1 MWPVST
7 PPGWYD
13 DGSGTQ
19 RWWDGTRWAEQPP
32 PPAFPAGGQP
42 GLPGGQPGYPG
53 GQPGQPG
60 QPAPGKKPT
69 GLIVGLVVAL
79 VAVVALV
86 VVVLVL
92 TLGGDDD
99 RDDDGDRD
107 RDRDDRSSETSDPG
121 GSDGPGESVTRPS
134 FEVPTDASES
144 DFCAAM
150 QVAGEDIVDQSTQD
164 GDATVDFGVAIEVL
178 RATGTPSDIPDDART
193 GFEAIIEV
201 MEAAD
206 GLTVDEF
213 AEQDEAELDGEDAFG
228 EYYTDTCAS
237 F

>member
-1 MWPVST
+1 MST

-19 RWWDGTRWAEQPP
+19 RWWNGTTWGEQPP
-32 PPAFPAGGQP
+32 PPAFPAGG
-42 GLPGGQPGYPG
+42 L
-53 GQPGQPG
+53 PGQPG
-60 QPAPGKKPT
+60 FPGAPPGQPTPGQPTPGQPTPGPKRT
-69 GLIVGLVVAL
+69 GLVVALVVAL

-99 RDDDGDRD
+99 RDDSSDRDDDRD
-107 RDRDDRSSETSDPG
+107 RDRDARPSET
-121 GSDGPGESVTRPS
+121 VTSPT
-134 FEVPTDASES
+134 FDLPTDASED

-150 QVAGEDIVDQSTQD
+150 QVAGEEILDQSTQE
-164 GDATVDFGVAIEVL
+164 GDETVDFGVAIEVL
-178 RATGTPSDIPDDART
+178 KATGTPADIPDDART
-193 GFEAIIEV
+193 GFEAIIEA
-201 MEAAD
+201 MEAGN

-213 AEQDEAELDGEDAFG
+213 EEQDEAELDGEEAFG
-228 EYYTDTCAS
+228 DYYTETCAS

>member
-19 RWWDGTRWAEQPP
+19 RWWNGTTWGEQSP
-32 PPAFPAGGQP
+32 PPAFPAGG
-42 GLPGGQPGYPG
+42 LPGQPGFPG

-60 QPAPGKKPT
+60 QPTPGPRRT
-69 GLIVGLVVAL
+69 GLVIALVVAL

-92 TLGGDDD
+92 ALGGDDD
-99 RDDDGDRD
+99 RDDSSDRDGDRD
-107 RDRDDRSSETSDPG
+107 RDA
-121 GSDGPGESVTRPS
+121 RPS
-134 FEVPTDASES
+134 ATVTSPTFDLPTDASED

-150 QVAGEDIVDQSTQD
+150 QVAGEEIVDQSSQE
-164 GDATVDFGVAIEVL
+164 GDETVDFGVAIEVL
-178 RATGTPSDIPDDART
+178 KATGTPADIPDDART
-193 GFEAIIEV
+193 GFEAIIEA
-201 MEAAD
+201 MEDAN

-213 AEQDEAELDGEDAFG
+213 EEQDEAELDGEEAFG
-228 EYYTDTCAS
+228 DYYTETCAS

>member
-1 MWPVST
+1 MST

-19 RWWDGTRWAEQPP
+19 RWWDGSRWVDQTPP
-32 PPAFPAGGQP
+32 PPAYPAQAVGGF
-42 GLPGGQPGYPG
+42 PG
-53 GQPGQPG
+53 GQPGQPT
-60 QPAPGKKPT
+60 PGPKRT
-69 GLIVGLVVAL
+69 GLVVALVAAL

-86 VVVLVL
+86 VVILVL

-99 RDDDGDRD
+99 RDDRGDED
-107 RDRDDRSSETSDPG
+107 RDRDDRPSETGSPG
-121 GSDGPGESVTRPS
+121 ASVTRPT

-150 QVAGEDIVDQSTQD
+150 QVAGEDVVDQSSQD

-193 GFEAIIEV
+193 GFEAIIEA

-213 AEQDEAELDGEDAFG
+213 EEQDEAELDGEDAFG
-228 EYYTDTCAS
+228 DYYTDTCAS

>member
-42 GLPGGQPGYPG
+42 GLPGGSDS
-53 GQPGQPG
+53 PGQ
-60 QPAPGKKPT
+60 
-69 GLIVGLVVAL
+69 
-79 VAVVALV
+79 
-86 VVVLVL
+86 
-92 TLGGDDD
+92 
-99 RDDDGDRD
+99 
-107 RDRDDRSSETSDPG
+107 
-121 GSDGPGESVTRPS
+121 SVTRPT
-134 FEVPTDASES
+134 FDLPTDASES

-150 QVAGEDIVDQSTQD
+150 QVAGEEIVDQSTQD

-193 GFEAIIEV
+193 GFEAIIEA

-213 AEQDEAELDGEDAFG
+213 EEQDEAELDGEDAFG